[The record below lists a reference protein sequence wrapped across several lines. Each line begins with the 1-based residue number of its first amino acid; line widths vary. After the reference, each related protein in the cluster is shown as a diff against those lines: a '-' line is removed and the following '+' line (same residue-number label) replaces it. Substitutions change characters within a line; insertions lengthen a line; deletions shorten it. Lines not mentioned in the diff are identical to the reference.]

1 MTSLQNVPSRKKAK
15 QTGTNERILICT
27 DLDRTLLP
35 NGAQAESPCAR
46 ERFKR
51 LAARPEIATAYV
63 TGRHRELV
71 LAAIVEYD
79 LPLPNYV
86 IGDVGT
92 TIYSI
97 ENRHWL
103 LWHSWHK
110 DIGTS
115 WQGLTHD
122 DLVALLTDLKPLQQ
136 QEAEKQNIYKL
147 SYYVDPTIAVSQL
160 LAEIQ
165 LRLEQNHIT
174 ASLVWSIDET
184 TNTGLLDILPAAA
197 TKRHAIEFLMA
208 EQGYGLN
215 NTVFAGDS
223 GNDLPVLTSPIHSVL
238 VANATDEVRAEAL
251 RMAATV
257 GTEDALYLAHG
268 TLLGMNGNYSAGILE
283 GCVHYLP
290 QTLTWI
296 EEEHQHDSE

>member
-1 MTSLQNVPSRKKAK
+1 MTSLQNVPSRKKAN
-15 QTGTNERILICT
+15 QAATNNRILLCT

-35 NGAQAESPCAR
+35 NGIQPESPHAR
-46 ERFKR
+46 QHFQR
-51 LAARPEIATAYV
+51 LAARPEISTAYV

-71 LAAIVEYD
+71 LAAITEYE

-92 TIYSI
+92 SIYTI
-97 ENRHWL
+97 EDEQWL
-103 LWHSWHK
+103 LWNSWHK
-110 DIGTS
+110 EIGVS
-115 WQGLTHD
+115 WHGLAHD
-122 DLVALLTDLKPLQQ
+122 DLVALLIDLEALQL
-136 QEAEKQNIYKL
+136 QEPEKQNTYKV
-147 SYYVDPTIAVSQL
+147 SYYVEPAIDVSQL
-160 LAEIQ
+160 LAAIQ
-165 LRLEQNHIT
+165 RRLDQNQIT

-197 TKRHAIEFLMA
+197 TKRHAVEFLMA
-208 EQGYGLN
+208 EQGYSLN
-215 NTVFAGDS
+215 NTIFAGDS

-238 VANATDEVRAEAL
+238 VANATDEVRAQAL
-251 RMAATV
+251 QMVATE

-296 EEEHQHDSE
+296 EDKA